1 MWADLEIPDKKKVFA
16 ATNMAARPDEDLTSP
31 VLEMGSRPVRPIL
44 LASPGLKSVA
54 DLLT

>member
-1 MWADLEIPDKKKVFA
+1 MWADLEIPVFA
-16 ATNMAARPDEDLTSP
+16 ATNMAARPDEHFTYP
-31 VLEMGSRPVRPIL
+31 VLEVGSRAVHPIL